1 MNNERRKAGL
11 KAKIKAAATAVFLR
25 KGYSETKIIDIANE
39 ANISPSTIY
48 LYFDGKKQ
56 LFNALNIPEVA
67 RMRPEFDRRR
77 EDITRVALALFGE
90 RGFEDTTMDDIAR
103 KVGFSKAALYQ
114 YCSSKEDL
122 FFQVLQLYTHAIPPD
137 DVVEG
142 ANCADWKK
150 AVHNVAE
157 SYMAISRDPDR
168 AAFLGSVIRD
178 SHKFPEFGAVYY
190 EKSFCTARRNFSEF
204 VSRLQREGIVRADLD
219 VDVAVTAFFGSL
231 TSYTIFYDT
240 IRGIPKDVDEDKFI
254 DTIADM
260 FIRGVEA
267 QPEEKKE

>member
-11 KAKIKAAATAVFLR
+11 KAKIEAAATAVFLR

-39 ANISPSTIY
+39 AHISPSTIY

-56 LFNALNIPEVA
+56 LFNSLNIPEVA

-77 EDITRVALALFGE
+77 EEISRVALRLFGE

-103 KVGFSKAALYQ
+103 EIGFSKAALYQ

-122 FFQVLQLYTHAIPPD
+122 FFQVLQLYTHAVPPED
-137 DVVEG
+137 AVEG

-150 AVHNVAE
+150 AIHNIAE
-157 SYMAISRDPDR
+157 SYMAISRDSDR

-178 SHKFPEFGAVYY
+178 SHKFPEFGTAYY
-190 EKSFCTARRNFSEF
+190 EKSFCTARNNISEF
-204 VSRLQREGIVRADLD
+204 LFRLQREGTVRSDLN
-219 VDVAVTAFFGSL
+219 VKVAVTAFLGTL
-231 TSYTIFYDT
+231 TSYTILYDT
-240 IRGIPKDVDEDKFI
+240 IKGIPRDVADEDFI
-254 DTIADM
+254 NVTAEN
-260 FIRGVEA
+260 FIRGIQA
-267 QPEEKKE
+267 

>member
-11 KAKIKAAATAVFLR
+11 KAKIEAAATAVFLR

-39 ANISPSTIY
+39 AHISPSTIY

-77 EDITRVALALFGE
+77 EEITRVALTLFGS

-103 KVGFSKAALYQ
+103 EIGFSKAALYQ

-122 FFQVLQLYTHAIPPD
+122 FFQVLQLYTHATPPED
-137 DVVEG
+137 AVAG
-142 ANCADWKK
+142 ANIDDWRQ
-150 AVHNVAE
+150 AIHNIAE

-168 AAFLGSVIRD
+168 AAFMGSVIRD
-178 SHKFPEFGAVYY
+178 SHKFPEFGTAYY
-190 EKSFCTARRNFSEF
+190 EKSFCTARNNIMAFLE
-204 VSRLQREGIVRADLD
+204 RLQQEGKIRDDLD
-219 VDVAVTAFFGSL
+219 IKTAVTSFLGTL
-231 TSYTIFYDT
+231 TSYTILFDT
-240 IRGIPKDVDEDKFI
+240 IKGIPREISEEDFIRTTTDTFIRGI
-254 DTIADM
+254 
-260 FIRGVEA
+260 EA
-267 QPEEKKE
+267 R